1 METIGD
7 AYMVASG
14 LPKRNSNKHAAEIA
28 NMSLNILSSVG
39 TFHMRHMP
47 DVPVRIRIGIH
58 SGEPNSVASGSNQQ
72 KSSVAKACTTGS
84 NFCSLEQLV
93 T

>member
-14 LPKRNSNKHAAEIA
+14 LPKRNGNKHAAEIA
-28 NMSLNILSSVG
+28 NMSLNILSAVG
-39 TFHMRHMP
+39 TFHMQHMP

-58 SGEPNSVASGSNQQ
+58 SGETVKKPKVSVTHCLHWGDPLPVH
-72 KSSVAKACTTGS
+72 K
-84 NFCSLEQLV
+84 LH
-93 T
+93 

>member
-14 LPKRNSNKHAAEIA
+14 LPKRNGNKHAAEIA

-58 SGEPNSVASGSNQQ
+58 SGETLLHLHHTVHTVKIINV
-72 KSSVAKACTTGS
+72 
-84 NFCSLEQLV
+84 QLQ
-93 T
+93 

>member
-14 LPKRNSNKHAAEIA
+14 LPKRNGNKHAAEIA
-28 NMSLNILSSVG
+28 NMSLNILSAVG
-39 TFHMRHMP
+39 TFHMQHMP

-58 SGEPNSVASGSNQQ
+58 SGETVQSRKSQSLTVYIWGMHYLCTSGN
-72 KSSVAKACTTGS
+72 
-84 NFCSLEQLV
+84 
-93 T
+93 

>member
-14 LPKRNSNKHAAEIA
+14 LPKRNGNKHAAEIA

-58 SGEPNSVASGSNQQ
+58 SGEPEQSQSPHDTVDI
-72 KSSVAKACTTGS
+72 TT
-84 NFCSLEQLV
+84 FCSI
-93 T
+93 